1 MLKKTV
7 STVLI
12 AAAAVGFTGIAV
24 AQDGAAANS
33 NGTPAAQSQTQTE
46 MNTLIKQLR
55 QKSATLDTAYKQALE
70 TNADLREQ
78 QDQFVAMMRQ
88 AIQDQGYDLDAGQQ
102 RLQDMAKQM
111 KTGDLSDDERTALLQ
126 KFTTERQ
133 SLNQARTAA
142 LQQPEIKQA
151 GQSLQTATVAA
162 MTAQNPEVEQLLQD
176 IAKLRQQIRT
186 AAQAA
191 SAG

>member
-24 AQDGAAANS
+24 AQDGAAT
-33 NGTPAAQSQTQTE
+33 NGNGAPAAQSQTQTE

-70 TNADLREQ
+70 ANADLREQ

-111 KTGDLSDDERTALLQ
+111 KAGDLSDDERTALLQ
-126 KFTTERQ
+126 KFTAERQ

-176 IAKLRQQIRT
+176 IAKLRQQIRA
-186 AAQAA
+186 AAQAPT
-191 SAG
+191 AG